1 MAGIFEDQEY
11 NKSATQYVAHGVEDQ
26 EPRPPYHDSPS
37 SFRAIIP
44 DDGHIV
50 SQHEQQNLIR
60 GLSQRHV
67 QMIAIAGAIGTGL
80 FLGLGGSIATGGPL
94 GALLGYVFVGAVVCA
109 IQFSLGEVSALLPVT
124 GSFVRHAEVLVDP
137 ALAFAVGWNVVYG
150 CFISVPSEISASVVL
165 IQYWTDINAA
175 VWVTILII
183 ISVVVAISFI
193 RVYGEVE
200 FVFAILK
207 ILLVIFVVILG
218 LVIDLGGV
226 PGVPRLGFHYWKDP
240 GSFVEYIATGSWGC
254 FLGFWA
260 VMTNAVYSF
269 AGVESLAMA
278 AAETKNP
285 RHNIPKACKRV
296 FARITIFYL
305 AAVLVVGMIVS
316 SQDDRLGW
324 DGSTAAQSPFVIAAS
339 DAGIK
344 AIPSIVNAVCLTSA
358 WSASNQSILA
368 GTRTLYGLAIKGH
381 APKVFLWTSKWGVP
395 YMCVLLQVAF
405 SLLAYMCISNEAL
418 TVFFWFVDLT
428 AAGTL
433 VSWITIALN
442 HIRLLKALKKQGI
455 SPDQLPWHNRITK
468 YTSWFALIYCI
479 IILLTGG
486 FTVFTKGNW
495 DPASF
500 VSSYLDIPLVL
511 GAYGGYKLIHRTKIV
526 SLQAVP
532 ITQALEEAENDP
544 DNVPIVKNRS
554 FWSKINILWG

>member
-1 MAGIFEDQEY
+1 MTGVLEDQNSKTGSRY
-11 NKSATQYVAHGVEDQ
+11 IVQNVQDVEDQ
-26 EPRPPYHDSPS
+26 HFTPHSGPS
-37 SFRAIIP
+37 NSAIAE
-44 DDGHIV
+44 DGQIV
-50 SQHEQQNLIR
+50 TQYERQNLIR
-60 GLSQRHV
+60 GLGQRHI

-94 GALLGYVFVGAVVCA
+94 GALLGYLFIGLVVCS
-109 IQFSLGEVSALLPVT
+109 IQFALGEVSALLPVT
-124 GSFVRHAEVLVDP
+124 GSFVRHAEILCDP

-165 IQYWTDINAA
+165 IQYWTDISAA
-175 VWVTILII
+175 VWVTILIVV
-183 ISVVVAISFI
+183 SVVVAISFI
-193 RVYGEVE
+193 RVYGEIE

-226 PGVPRLGFHYWKDP
+226 PGVPRRGFHYWKDP
-240 GSFVEYIATGSWGC
+240 GPFVEYITTGSLGR

-285 RHNIPKACKRV
+285 RQNIPKACKRV
-296 FARITIFYL
+296 FARVSIFYV
-305 AAVLVVGMIVS
+305 AAVLVVGMLVS
-316 SQDDRLGW
+316 SADERI
-324 DGSTAAQSPFVIAAS
+324 GSDSGTAATSPFVIAAG
-339 DAGIK
+339 DAGIR
-344 AIPSIVNAVCLTSA
+344 AIPSVVNAVCLTSA

-381 APKVFLWTSKWGVP
+381 APKIFLRTTKWGVP

-405 SLLAYMCISNEAL
+405 SLLAYMCVSNNAMN
-418 TVFFWFVDLT
+418 VFWWFVDLT

-442 HIRLLKALKKQGI
+442 HIRLLQALDKQGI
-455 SPDQLPWHNRITK
+455 SPTELPWHNRITR
-468 YTSWFALIYCI
+468 YTSWFALVSCVL
-479 IILLTGG
+479 ILLTGG
-486 FTVFTKGNW
+486 FTVFTAGNW

-511 GAYGGYKLIHRTKIV
+511 FAYGGYKWIRRTQILPLKLV
-526 SLQAVP
+526 PVQQA
-532 ITQALEEAENDP
+532 IDEANNDP
-544 DNVPIVKNRS
+544 DNVPIKKDS
-554 FWSKINILWG
+554 ILAKMNILWG